1 MSVHSMVTGEA
12 VVLNLRPAPLVM
24 RAAAALID
32 AIVLVIALFVLTVF
46 VVGPAVERMD
56 PAAAQ
61 ATLLSF
67 VIAVLV
73 GAPLLWETFS
83 HGRSLGKLALGLQV
97 MRDDGGAIQFRHAA
111 LRALTGFLELWM
123 TASALAL
130 LVSMFNTRGKRL
142 GDMAAGTTVL
152 LVRQSRRRPE
162 LPPLPG
168 RLGPWSEVA
177 DLGRLPDDLALAVT
191 RFLRQA
197 PQMTP
202 AHREMTAQRLVAA
215 VGPYVTPGPPPG
227 IHPEEFLV
235 GVIAERRDRDH
246 QILLA
251 RRARSDRA
259 AERIRALNL

>member
-1 MSVHSMVTGEA
+1 MSAHSMVTGEA

-24 RAAAALID
+24 RAAASLID
-32 AIVLVIALFVLTVF
+32 VVLLLVALFALTVL

-61 ATLLSF
+61 ATLLTS
-67 VIAVLV
+67 VIAVVV

-97 MRDDGGAIQFRHAA
+97 MRDDGGAIQFRHAV

-123 TASALAL
+123 SVGAVALI
-130 LVSMFNTRGKRL
+130 VSMLNARGKRL
-142 GDMAAGTTVL
+142 GDMAAGTTVV
-152 LVRQSRRRPE
+152 LVRQGQRRPE
-162 LPPLPG
+162 LPPLPE
-168 RLGPWSEVA
+168 RLSSWSEVA
-177 DLGRLPDDLALAVT
+177 DLGRLPDELAVAIT

-235 GVIAERRDRDH
+235 GVIAERRDRDQ

-251 RRARSDRA
+251 RRERSERA
-259 AERIRALNL
+259 AERIRSLQL